1 MAYNNNESK
10 YHDTTLITINVS
22 TVRPNQP
29 DLWLSVKEG
38 ETLRSV
44 ATRVSEE
51 LGEPIRLL
59 DARYERN
66 KTKNLQQQFHIVERE
81 VNEAQEVSLIGR
93 YKAIRGGKRTKRQK
107 RSNKRAKRTHR
118 NRNKRV

>member
-1 MAYNNNESK
+1 MAYNNESK
-10 YHDTTLITINVS
+10 YHEITINVS

-29 DLWLSVKEG
+29 DLLLSVEEG

-51 LGEPIRLL
+51 LGVPIRLL

-66 KTKNLQQQFHIVERE
+66 KTKNLQQQFHSVERE
-81 VNEAQEVSLIGR
+81 VNKDQEVSLIGR

-107 RSNKRAKRTHR
+107 RSNKRAKRTRR

>member
-1 MAYNNNESK
+1 MAYNNESK
-10 YHDTTLITINVS
+10 YHEITINVS

-29 DLWLSVKEG
+29 DLWLSVEEG

-51 LGEPIRLL
+51 LGVPIRLL

-66 KTKNLQQQFHIVERE
+66 KTKNPQQIYSVERE
-81 VNEAQEVSLIGR
+81 VNKDQKVSFIGR

-107 RSNKRAKRTHR
+107 RSNKRAKRTRR